1 VGWWGAAVRIIGI
14 PIFIPVL
21 VTTPLLPAL
30 SRCVDDRAVFRR
42 TLQRSLVL
50 MLGLTVPACALIIAL
65 APVIPGLLGW
75 QAGFDNAARLIMVLG
90 PQVPL
95 VATGMVL
102 GTSVVALG
110 DERRWL
116 GINALT
122 TVLSG
127 GVMLLAIPT
136 FDAWLQ
142 NGAIGAALSRVVCEI
157 LMIAGAA
164 ILMPRGMIDRATLWT
179 VARIVVASAA
189 LAMVVAL
196 VRSSSLV
203 LAVAAGGLT
212 FVAVAVALGL
222 TRSNDIQTLWIEL
235 GGPLMRRWP
244 RGRA

>member
-1 VGWWGAAVRIIGI
+1 
-14 PIFIPVL
+14 
-21 VTTPLLPAL
+21 
-30 SRCVDDRAVFRR
+30 
-42 TLQRSLVL
+42 
-50 MLGLTVPACALIIAL
+50 
-65 APVIPGLLGW
+65 
-75 QAGFDNAARLIMVLG
+75 
-90 PQVPL
+90 
-95 VATGMVL
+95 
-102 GTSVVALG
+102 
-110 DERRWL
+110 
-116 GINALT
+116 
-122 TVLSG
+122 
-127 GVMLLAIPT
+127 MLLAIPT